1 MINKAT
7 SRRRFLVAALTVSGL
22 ATGSLASSLLREAAA
37 WAETGNA
44 ALLKMA
50 RLLFPH
56 DSVPDQIYAEVV
68 AGALAATASDPAA
81 QGLLTA
87 AESELDARSQSG
99 SWYDSDEQEQLTA
112 LTAVQGETFFAAI
125 MGLVMF
131 FFATITGLV
140 MFGLY
145 THPALWQHIGY
156 PGSSKEYGG
165 YLERGFDDIDWLPEA
180 GS

>member
-56 DSVPDQIYAEVV
+56 DSVPDHIYAEVV

-131 FFATITGLV
+131 
-140 MFGLY
+140 GLY

>member
-1 MINKAT
+1 MINKTT

-56 DSVPDQIYAEVV
+56 DSVPDEIYAEVV
-68 AGALAATASDPAA
+68 ASALAATASDPDA
-81 QGLLTA
+81 QSPLTV

-99 SWYDSDEQEQLTA
+99 SWYDSGEQEQLAA
-112 LTAVQGETFFAAI
+112 LTAVQGEA
-125 MGLVMF
+125 

>member
-131 FFATITGLV
+131 
-140 MFGLY
+140 GLY

>member
-1 MINKAT
+1 MINKVT

-112 LTAVQGETFFAAI
+112 LTAVQGETFLAAI
-125 MGLVMF
+125 M
-131 FFATITGLV
+131 GLV